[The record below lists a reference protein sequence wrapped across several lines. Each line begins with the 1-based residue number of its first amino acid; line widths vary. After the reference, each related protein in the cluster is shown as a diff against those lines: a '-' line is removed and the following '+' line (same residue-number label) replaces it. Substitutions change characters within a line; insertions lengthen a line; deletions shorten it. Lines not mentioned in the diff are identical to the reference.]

1 MILREERR
9 SVYRAVVRYEYI
21 ITPNRD
27 YMVPTIAYLENN
39 KVSVDVDKLFKNRTT
54 AVFSIKKLLLSCYG
68 ENAKPLKETL
78 NAISATF
85 ANRPNPYWHTIDF
98 TWSTDYFE
106 EVPVGIISIK
116 LLQNLI

>member
-9 SVYRAVVRYEYI
+9 SVYRAVVMNQYHI
-21 ITPNRD
+21 SPNRE
-27 YMVPTIAYLENN
+27 YMVPTIVYLENN
-39 KVSVDVDKLFKNRTT
+39 KVNVDVNKLFKNKPT

-68 ENAKPLKETL
+68 ENAKPLKEAL

-85 ANRPNPYWHTIDF
+85 ANRPHPYWHTIDF

>member
-21 ITPNRD
+21 IIPNRD
-27 YMVPTIAYLENN
+27 YTVPTIAYLENN
-39 KVSVDVDKLFKNRTT
+39 KVNVDVNKLFNNKPT
-54 AVFSIKKLLLSCYG
+54 AVFSIKDLLLSCYG
-68 ENAKPLKETL
+68 ENAEPLTDAL
-78 NAISATF
+78 NTISATF
-85 ANRPNPYWHTIDF
+85 ANRPNPYWYTIDF
-98 TWSTDYFE
+98 AWSTDYFE